1 MINNITEVILR
12 TEVMKDFFGTEI
24 KIGDTVAFTN
34 PISSRK
40 SLALGKVTTIGKS
53 FAEIEFENPYYDGD
67 IYPNKYD
74 HTKKR
79 PENIIVKP

>member
-12 TEVMKDFFGTEI
+12 IEVMKDFFGTEI

-40 SLALGKVTTIGKS
+40 SLALGKVTAIGKS

>member
-1 MINNITEVILR
+1 MMNNITEVILR

-40 SLALGKVTTIGKS
+40 SLALGKVTAIGKS

>member
-40 SLALGKVTTIGKS
+40 SLALGKVTAIGKS
-53 FAEIEFENPYYDGD
+53 FAEIEFENPYYDSD